1 MENADTGSKA
11 ELSSLTCCWVLAY
24 SPSPPRPVLLGCV
37 SVLVTLTLC
46 CHHCPKTH
54 LFIYWRVR
62 ERGEGGWDIL
72 KALCN

>member
-1 MENADTGSKA
+1 MENADTVSKA
-11 ELSSLTCCWVLAY
+11 ELNSLTCCWVLAY
-24 SPSPPRPVLLGCV
+24 FPSPPHPVPLGCV

-62 ERGEGGWDIL
+62 EREE
-72 KALCN
+72 